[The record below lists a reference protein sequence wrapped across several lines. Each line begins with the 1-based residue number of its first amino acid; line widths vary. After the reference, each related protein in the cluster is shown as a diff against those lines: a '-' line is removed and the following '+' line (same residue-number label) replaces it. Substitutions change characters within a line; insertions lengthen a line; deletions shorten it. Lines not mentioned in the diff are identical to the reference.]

1 MMTSI
6 FGIGNMRKLSFLVF
20 IICIL
25 ISVKNQNA
33 EIKKNSWPYS
43 SWDSFPSIFFSPL
56 SFMEE
61 EEELNKVSTRG
72 APALLRLK
80 FHDCFIE
87 GCDASVLLDAAI
99 GIDSE
104 KDSPPNQNL
113 KGFDI
118 IDKIKSEIEKV
129 CPGVVSCAGIVALA
143 AREGTLSFRDVAT
156 HQLPSPSADL
166 SETLAFSPLGV
177 SMKEKLSVS
186 WYQYLL
192 YSLVVTA

>member
-1 MMTSI
+1 MQRSRRTHGHI
-6 FGIGNMRKLSFLVF
+6 HLGIPFL
-20 IICIL
+20 
-25 ISVKNQNA
+25 
-33 EIKKNSWPYS
+33 PYS
-43 SWDSFPSIFFSPL
+43 SLLCRLWKKKKVVQ
-56 SFMEE
+56 
-61 EEELNKVSTRG
+61 ELNKVSTRG

-129 CPGVVSCAGIVALA
+129 CPGVVSCAGIVASA

-156 HQLPSPSADL
+156 HQLPSPNADL
-166 SETLAFSPLGV
+166 SETVAFSPLGV
-177 SMKEKLSVS
+177 SMKEKLSV
-186 WYQYLL
+186 
-192 YSLVVTA
+192 VTA